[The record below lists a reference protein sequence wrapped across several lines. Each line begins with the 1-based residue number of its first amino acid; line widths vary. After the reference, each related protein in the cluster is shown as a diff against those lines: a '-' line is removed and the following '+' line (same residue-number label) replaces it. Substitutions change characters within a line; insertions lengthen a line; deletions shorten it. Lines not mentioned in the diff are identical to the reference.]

1 MEVLSRETWVVQV
14 PKQKQQLLYERRS
27 HACAHLKH
35 VWASLRADVHP
46 RKISANEMPNHL
58 RREDRAQHTGVDRKR
73 PPSGDGGGRVQA
85 RCQIL
90 RLYCYSSGLSCL
102 ATYACPSSR
111 VPEPGC
117 CDVIVIAFHD
127 MSGLP
132 RSSRCCTAPAEAPA
146 ASPASPRR
154 SGRRSETGWQ
164 DTRYRIDGTEE
175 RDNDDDDDD
184 DDEKQNKPKNAAKS
198 HSTVTEVD
206 GYATMELR
214 PFNGAEVDGTGT
226 PR

>member
-1 MEVLSRETWVVQV
+1 
-14 PKQKQQLLYERRS
+14 
-27 HACAHLKH
+27 
-35 VWASLRADVHP
+35 
-46 RKISANEMPNHL
+46 
-58 RREDRAQHTGVDRKR
+58 
-73 PPSGDGGGRVQA
+73 
-85 RCQIL
+85 
-90 RLYCYSSGLSCL
+90 
-102 ATYACPSSR
+102 
-111 VPEPGC
+111 
-117 CDVIVIAFHD
+117 

-184 DDEKQNKPKNAAKS
+184 DEKQNKPKKAAKF

-214 PFNGAEVDGTGT
+214 PFHGAEVDGTGT